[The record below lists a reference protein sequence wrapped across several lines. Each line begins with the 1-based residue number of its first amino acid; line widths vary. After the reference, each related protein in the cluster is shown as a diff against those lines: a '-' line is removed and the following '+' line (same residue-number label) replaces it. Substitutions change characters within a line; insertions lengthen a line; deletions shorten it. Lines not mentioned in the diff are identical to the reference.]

1 MEVPMLMGAV
11 PVSAPTRSWT
21 IVDADRVQR
30 HAYKLLR
37 HDVFVDE
44 QGLFDGS
51 DRDATDDDGRAIV
64 LVAVDSLG
72 GAVIGGVRLAPA
84 VTGRDIGWWVGGRL
98 VVAKAARNNSGIGPA
113 LVRAACARALEEGVL
128 RFEATVQRANVG
140 LFQQLGWI
148 PLGATLITGVDHER
162 MRWPI
167 DRIKSLVESTKSF
180 LAPLLDPYDSW
191 RDSPAG
197 SLGGTGFVGDDG
209 APVPGTDVV
218 VATDAILPRLI
229 DRDPEWAGWCS
240 VLVNINDLAAMGAN
254 PVGLMNSIGA
264 RDISFAR
271 RIMNGLRSGAQAWGV
286 PVLGGHT
293 QINVSSSL
301 SVTALGR
308 SERPVPGGGGRAGQV
323 LSITA
328 DLNGGWRRG
337 FDGAQWDSSSSRSAT
352 ELQTLTRMVQDAQP
366 AAAKDISMAGLVGT
380 VGMLAEA
387 SGCGAVITVERIP
400 APASVTAGDW
410 LTCFPGFGMVT
421 ADDANQGRMDSALTK
436 TAEVGELVMQRGVSL
451 RWPDGVTTEAV
462 QDSVTGLG
470 RA

>member
-1 MEVPMLMGAV
+1 MLMGAPPV
-11 PVSAPTRSWT
+11 PPSTGSWT
-21 IVDADRVQR
+21 IMEADRVQR
-30 HAYKLLR
+30 RAYRKLR
-37 HDVFVDE
+37 CDVFVDE

-51 DRDATDDDGRAIV
+51 DRDATDDDYRAIV

-72 GAVIGGVRLAPA
+72 GEVIGGVRLAPA
-84 VTGRDIGWWVGGRL
+84 VTGRDIGWWTGGRL
-98 VVAKAARNNSGIGPA
+98 VVARAARNNSGIGRA
-113 LVRAACARALEEGVL
+113 LVRTACARALEEGVL
-128 RFEATVQRANVG
+128 RFEATVQRASVL
-140 LFQQLGWI
+140 LFEQLGWNS
-148 PLGATLITGVDHER
+148 LGATLINGVDHEL

-167 DRIKSLVESTKSF
+167 DRIASLVESTKSF
-180 LAPLLDPYDSW
+180 LATLLDPSDSW
-191 RDSPAG
+191 RDSPAA

-209 APVPGTDVV
+209 APVPGTDVI

-293 QINVSSSL
+293 QVDVTSSL

-308 SERPVPGGGGRAGQV
+308 AERPIPGGGGRAGQA
-323 LSITA
+323 LSITV

-337 FDGAQWDSSSSRSAT
+337 FDGAQWDSSSSRSAA
-352 ELQTLTRMVQDAQP
+352 ELQALTRMVRDAQP
-366 AAAKDISMAGLVGT
+366 AAAKDISMAGIVGT

-387 SGCGAVITVERIP
+387 SGCGAIVTVERIP
-400 APASVTAGDW
+400 APARVSAGDW

-421 ADDANQGRMDSALTK
+421 ADDASRSRMDSQLTS
-436 TAEVGELVMQRGVSL
+436 TAEVGELVVQRGVSL
-451 RWPDGVTTEAV
+451 RWPDGVITEAV